1 MDKRHKRKEKSRDA
15 ILAAIDRLR
24 CGKATHTRHIGISVR
39 ITKEAV
45 AREARR
51 SPATL
56 YRFPDLVARINGII
70 SVREQSVVRPSEQR
84 RKALLET
91 IAELERRNELL
102 LAENLHLTRAL
113 ARHDPNLGR
122 KVPTS
127 IDEVR
132 SRSKPRAQ
140 AR

>member
-1 MDKRHKRKEKSRDA
+1 MDKRHKRKQKSREV
-15 ILAAIDRLR
+15 IVAAIERLID
-24 CGKATHTRHIGISVR
+24 GSATHPRHIGIAVR

-56 YRFPDLVARINGII
+56 YRFPDLVDRISAIA
-70 SVREQSVVRPSEQR
+70 STREQRVVRPSEQR
-84 RKALLET
+84 RKALLDK

-102 LAENLHLTRAL
+102 LAENLHLIRAL
-113 ARHDPNLGR
+113 AKYDPNLGR

-127 IDEVR
+127 LNEARFR
-132 SRSKPRAQ
+132 STGRVQ

>member
-1 MDKRHKRKEKSRDA
+1 MDKRHRRKQKSRES
-15 ILAAIDRLR
+15 ILAAIDRLLD
-24 CGKATHTRHIGISVR
+24 GTATHPRHVGIAVR

-56 YRFPDLVARINGII
+56 YRFPDLVERIGQI
-70 SVREQSVVRPSEQR
+70 VLTQDQRVARPSEQR
-84 RKALLET
+84 RKALLEK

-102 LAENLHLTRAL
+102 LAENLHLTRTL
-113 ARHDPNLGR
+113 ARHDPSLGR

-127 IDEVR
+127 LDEAR
-132 SRSKPRAQ
+132 SRSNKRAQ

>member
-1 MDKRHKRKEKSRDA
+1 MDKRHKRKQKSRES
-15 ILAAIDRLR
+15 ILAAIDRLLD
-24 CGKATHTRHIGISVR
+24 GTATHPRHVGITVR

-56 YRFPDLVARINGII
+56 YRFPDLVDAVNQIVSTRAQR
-70 SVREQSVVRPSEQR
+70 VARPSEQR
-84 RKALLET
+84 RKVLLEK

-102 LAENLHLTRAL
+102 LAENLHLTRTL
-113 ARHDPNLGR
+113 AKHDPSLGR

-127 IDEVR
+127 LDEVR
-132 SRSKPRAQ
+132 SSKKRSQ